1 MTTATT
7 EETKNVPQ
15 DVKEPVK
22 DAADTAVETNNK
34 QENDKKPAAEKEEKE
49 AAPAAPVEPPQPK
62 FSVKK
67 LSFEKDVV
75 YLYQFS
81 RTPVIPSMSPYC
93 LKVETWLRLAG
104 LKYENVDHKM
114 KHRSKKGQLPFIE
127 LNGEEIADSTLIIKE
142 LSQKFGKDIDAAL
155 TQDQR
160 NISHAMISMIENKL
174 VWVIMWW
181 KTKTPENVIKGYK
194 VNLQHALGTWV
205 PNGILNFF
213 FKYTYS
219 RRGLKKV
226 KAQGIGVHKPDE
238 ILEFGQ
244 NDLKVLSDVLGDKL
258 YFFGNE
264 PTTLDVVAFANLAQ
278 LYFLD
283 KEVECQL
290 RDYLVD
296 NFENLIQHTNRIKER
311 CFPDW
316 DDMCKNLDLNSHLPK
331 PPPVEDKPKEDGD
344 KKATENKTNEKEVK
358 EPEEKGDGKKEGE
371 KEPED
376 K

>member
-22 DAADTAVETNNK
+22 DGADAVAETNNK
-34 QENDKKPAAEKEEKE
+34 QTENNDKKPAVAEKDDKV

-67 LSFEKDVV
+67 QNFDKDVV

-142 LSQKFGKDIDAAL
+142 LSQKFGKDIDASL
-155 TQDQR
+155 SQDQR

-174 VWVIMWW
+174 VWCVI
-181 KTKTPENVIKGYK
+181 
-194 VNLQHALGTWV
+194 
-205 PNGILNFF
+205 
-213 FKYTYS
+213 
-219 RRGLKKV
+219 
-226 KAQGIGVHKPDE
+226 
-238 ILEFGQ
+238 
-244 NDLKVLSDVLGDKL
+244 
-258 YFFGNE
+258 
-264 PTTLDVVAFANLAQ
+264 TT
-278 LYFLD
+278 FLD
-283 KEVECQL
+283 I
-290 RDYLVD
+290 
-296 NFENLIQHTNRIKER
+296 FNLKFTN
-311 CFPDW
+311 
-316 DDMCKNLDLNSHLPK
+316 L
-331 PPPVEDKPKEDGD
+331 
-344 KKATENKTNEKEVK
+344 
-358 EPEEKGDGKKEGE
+358 
-371 KEPED
+371 
-376 K
+376 